1 MYLLISVLFVDF
13 SQAYSTSQQYFSLEK
28 QHQSVQTSISTD
40 QQRRE
45 NLRLTVWGTRVVRG
59 ISALAPQNLLENA
72 WFTERV
78 SDKTSSLVLVLS
90 CFILLIIRPL
100 ISLLLRSTVV
110 FYFINPAVRRGRRAA
125 NGVRVRRSRSW
136 REERAGGGRQQQ
148 LSNRDQ
154 VAHVRR

>member
-1 MYLLISVLFVDF
+1 M
-13 SQAYSTSQQYFSLEK
+13 
-28 QHQSVQTSISTD
+28 
-40 QQRRE
+40 
-45 NLRLTVWGTRVVRG
+45 VRG

-78 SDKTSSLVLVLS
+78 TDKTSSLVLVLS

-100 ISLLLRSTVV
+100 VSLLLRSTVV

-136 REERAGGGRQQQ
+136 REDRRREREAGEQQQ